1 MLAANTPGTQ
11 VEPLLLAVHDEG
23 NRMNIWHPAPLGM
36 ALGMTDIMTELER
49 FTTPIALQPCL
60 SLTISLNFL

>member
-11 VEPLLLAVHDEG
+11 VKPLLLTVYNEG
-23 NRMNIWHPAPLGM
+23 NRMNIWHPAPFGM
-36 ALGMTDIMTELER
+36 ALGMTDIVTELGR

-60 SLTISLNFL
+60 SLTIS